1 MKRIPV
7 LLLITFALF
16 FVATSCSD
24 KNDLP
29 GPSKPD
35 NNNIALVS
43 QFVYDGLS
51 SYYLWSSEMIDKKPT
66 VNNTDPEKYF
76 KSVLN
81 KTDTD
86 NGWSWIT
93 DDVQGLLAD
102 FAGEPK
108 SFGYSIGGFYEI
120 ENKIYALIRYVFDNT
135 PASQAGMERLDLIG
149 EIDGKPITAN
159 SAGYISDRDINIL
172 YGDAKATFTT
182 YKLSEARLTLK
193 KEIEVIPRITKNN
206 PVLFSKVFPKIGD
219 KKIGYLFYTN
229 FTGNYNHRLFEVFSN
244 FKKEKVTDLVL
255 DLRYNPGGVITAA
268 AYLVSLF
275 APEASVKDKTTL
287 TTLSYNKY
295 LNDYFGS
302 RRDTKLGTY
311 TDKDGK
317 LLHEGALNPLDANLN
332 LNKVYIIATDK
343 SASAS
348 ELTTFCSRAIMG
360 DANVV
365 HIGGKTS
372 GKYTASWTIHPYDKN
387 LGQPVYIEE
396 KLSAKQKET
405 FKNWAMQPIVAIY
418 KDKNGKDFVNPG
430 YLEPDFALE
439 EGFGKIYNWKPLGD
453 TKDVFLGQALYL
465 ITGDVSYK
473 PIEPTST
480 RSNQEKMRVIESG
493 RDDAKPLVLD
503 NIELNEEDLMK
514 IRRMRTL
521 ED

>member
-1 MKRIPV
+1 MKRLNA
-7 LLLITFALF
+7 LLLISFALF

-24 KNDLP
+24 KNKLP
-29 GPSKPD
+29 TPSKPGD
-35 NNNIALVS
+35 KNIPLVS

-51 SYYLWSSEMIDKKPT
+51 SYYLWSSEMLDKKPT
-66 VNNTDPEKYF
+66 ESNTDPEKYF

-93 DDVQGLLAD
+93 DDVEGLLAD

-108 SFGYSIGGFYEI
+108 SFGYSIGGFYKI
-120 ENKIYALIRYVFDNT
+120 ENKIYALLRYVYTNT

-159 SAGYISDRDINIL
+159 SEGYISDRDINIL
-172 YGDAKATFTT
+172 YGENKATFTT
-182 YKLSEARLTLK
+182 YKFIDDGVTLK
-193 KEIEVIPRITKNN
+193 KEVQVTPRTTKND
-206 PVLFSKVFPKIGD
+206 PILFDKVYTIGN

-229 FTGNYNHRLFEVFSN
+229 FTGNYNHRLFEVFSH
-244 FKKEKVTDLVL
+244 FKNEKVTDLVL

-268 AYLVSLF
+268 SYLVSLF
-275 APEASVKDKTTL
+275 APVATVKDKITL

-332 LNKVYIIATDK
+332 LNKVYIIATER

-372 GKYTASWTIHPYDKN
+372 GKYTASWTIHPYDDN
-387 LGQPVYIEE
+387 LGQPVYVEE

-453 TKDVFLGQALYL
+453 TKDVLLGQALYI
-465 ITGDVSYK
+465 ITGDATYK
-473 PIEPTST
+473 PIEPTAT
-480 RSNQEKMRVIESG
+480 RSIQKQIRVIESG

-503 NIELNEEDLMK
+503 NIELNEEDFMK
-514 IRRMRTL
+514 IRKMMTL

>member
-1 MKRIPV
+1 MKRLHA

-24 KNDLP
+24 KDDLP

-35 NNNIALVS
+35 NKDIPLVS

-51 SYYLWSSEMIDKKPT
+51 SYYLWSSEMLDKKPT
-66 VNNTDPEKYF
+66 VSDTDPEKYF
-76 KSVLN
+76 KSVLY

-93 DDVQGLLAD
+93 DDVQGLLSE

-108 SFGYSIGGFYEI
+108 SFGYSIGGFYKI
-120 ENKIYALIRYVFDNT
+120 ENKIYALLRYVFDNT

-159 SAGYISDRDINIL
+159 SEGYISDRDINIL
-172 YGDAKATFTT
+172 YGDIKATFTT
-182 YKLSEARLTLK
+182 YKLRDNVLTLK
-193 KEIEVIPRITKNN
+193 KEVEVTPRITKND
-206 PVLFSKVFPKIGD
+206 PVLYNEIYTIGD

-229 FTGNYNHRLFEVFSN
+229 FTANYNHRLFEVFSH
-244 FKKEKVTDLVL
+244 FKNEGITDLVL
-255 DLRYNPGGVITAA
+255 DLRYNPGGGVTAA
-268 AYLVSLF
+268 SYLVSLF
-275 APEASVKDKTTL
+275 APEATVRDRTILTTL
-287 TTLSYNKY
+287 TYNKY
-295 LNDYFGS
+295 LNGVFGS
-302 RRDTKLGTY
+302 NRNTKLGTY

-317 LLHEGALNPLDANLN
+317 LLNEGALNPLDVNLD
-332 LNKVYIIATDK
+332 LDKVYIIATER

-372 GKYTASWTIHPYDKN
+372 GKYTASWTIHPYDNN
-387 LGQPVYIEE
+387 LGQPVYVED
-396 KLSAKQKET
+396 KLSANQKNT

-418 KDKNGKDFVNPG
+418 KDKDGKDFVNPG
-430 YLEPDFALE
+430 YLEPDYALE
-439 EGFGKIYNWKPLGD
+439 EGFGYLDYWKPLGD
-453 TKDVFLGQALYL
+453 TKDVLLGQAIYL
-465 ITGDVSYK
+465 ITSDVSYK
-473 PIEPTST
+473 PIKPTTT
-480 RSNQEKMRVIESG
+480 RSYKEQMKLIDSG

-503 NIELNEEDLMK
+503 NIELSQEDFNK
-514 IRRMRTL
+514 IRMHSL